1 MDIICLQTAEEIRQH
16 LSYVI
21 IIIIIIIII
30 ITIIIIIKRKT
41 RKEVGKGIVKSEEA
55 VESSTCRSS
64 KPANTV

>member
-1 MDIICLQTAEEIRQH
+1 MEIICLQTAEEIRQH
-16 LSYVI
+16 LSYV
-21 IIIIIIIII
+21 IIIIIIII